1 MRQPVRVVHYLNQFF
16 GGIGGEEH
24 ANVPVEVRDEPV
36 GPGRALAAAFGDE
49 ATVVATIISGDNYFL
64 EESEAAA
71 GAVKKALLELKP
83 DVIVA
88 GPALNAG
95 RYGLAC
101 GAICRMAGEL
111 GIPAITAMHPDNAG
125 ILAYGKHMIVIPTG
139 LEAIGSSSTA
149 NIPASHLRVSFE
161 QQRLRRSHI
170 GVSCAPKSLCR
181 PFRPSAHPK
190 ATPMAT
196 LSKAIPITTP
206 N

>member
-1 MRQPVRVVHYLNQFF
+1 LNQFF

-49 ATVVATIISGDNYFL
+49 ATVVATIISGDNYFV

-139 LEAIGSSSTA
+139 LKVIEMPIILEAVAPLVLKAGRGETLGSAEEEGYLPRGYRRLIHREHSGQSPA
-149 NIPASHLRVSFE
+149 GVFRAAAPASFTHW
-161 QQRLRRSHI
+161 
-170 GVSCAPKSLCR
+170 C
-181 PFRPSAHPK
+181 
-190 ATPMAT
+190 
-196 LSKAIPITTP
+196 
-206 N
+206 